1 MLREQ
6 GKDRKR
12 EREGERELIKED
24 RCQVLAE
31 KRGGRRANK
40 GEDEG
45 NEGVE
50 GIGR

>member
-12 EREGERELIKED
+12 ERERERELIKEE

-31 KRGGRRANK
+31 KRGGRRAKK